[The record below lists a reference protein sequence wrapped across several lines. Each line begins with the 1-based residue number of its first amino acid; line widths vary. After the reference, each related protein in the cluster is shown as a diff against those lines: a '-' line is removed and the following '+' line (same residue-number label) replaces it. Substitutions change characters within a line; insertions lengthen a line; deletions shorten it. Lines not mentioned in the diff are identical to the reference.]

1 MNNATND
8 AINPKTSMPEAEQR
22 PILAATQ
29 KWLQSIVIG
38 LNFCPFAQREFDKNA
53 IHYALV
59 DSRNTEDVLT
69 ALQAEWQRLDQQP
82 DIATTLLIL
91 PYGFEGFWDYL
102 DLVDLAE
109 QLLVM
114 EGYEGTYQVASFH
127 PDYCFADADEQD
139 PANFTNR
146 SPYPM
151 LHILREAQLSQALDH
166 HPDPDSIPATNVQRA
181 RELGLA
187 QMKALR
193 QACFS

>member
-1 MNNATND
+1 
-8 AINPKTSMPEAEQR
+8 MPESEQR

-29 KWLQSIVIG
+29 KWLQTIVIG
-38 LNFCPFAQREFDKNA
+38 LNFCPFAQREFDKST

-59 DSRNTEDVLT
+59 DSRKTEDVLT

-102 DLVDLAE
+102 ELVDLAE

-114 EGYEGTYQVASFH
+114 EGYEGIYQVASFH

-166 HPDPDSIPATNVQRA
+166 HPDPEAIPQTNIDKARA
-181 RELGLA
+181 MGYQQLE
-187 QMKALR
+187 ALR
-193 QACFS
+193 AACLS